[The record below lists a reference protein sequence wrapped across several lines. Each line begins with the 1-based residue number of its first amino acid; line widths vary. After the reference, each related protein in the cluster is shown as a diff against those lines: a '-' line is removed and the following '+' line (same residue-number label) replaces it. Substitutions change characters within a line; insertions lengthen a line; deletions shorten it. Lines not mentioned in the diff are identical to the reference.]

1 MSSYVLPRQKE
12 METVIFEEGSWRLAL
27 FRIALGLQKTFVRG
41 TGPVVRFARRRLGER
56 YIRCSSLLGSPVWV
70 CPNHSIG
77 NEVVNAG
84 TYEPSCMAVIKR
96 FSQAGFSYVDVGS
109 NIGLHLLQACESSS
123 NPAAAFHGFEPEP
136 RMFEVLSRN
145 CERFTVSE
153 RVHLHA
159 KAVGSVTGKA
169 SLFVSTTWNQGN
181 HSLCPR
187 PGNEASLPCEVTT
200 LDSELG
206 SRPEQFRKTLL
217 KIDVEGLEVAVLKGA
232 GDFLSQVSNL
242 AVLCE
247 ASADNLAR
255 AGYTLQDLAE
265 ALRACG
271 LTKGYEVRDDADYL
285 IPWSIDR
292 GFRGS
297 ISNVLLLRGAQA
309 FAVVAEGSE

>member
-1 MSSYVLPRQKE
+1 M
-12 METVIFEEGSWRLAL
+12 I
-27 FRIALGLQKTFVRG
+27 LQKTLVRG
-41 TGPVVRFARRRLGER
+41 TGPVVRFARRCLGER
-56 YIRCSSLLGSPVWV
+56 YVRCESLLGSPVWV

-77 NEVVNAG
+77 RAVADAG
-84 TYEPSCMAVIKR
+84 TFEPSCMAVIKR

-109 NIGLHLLQACESSS
+109 NIGLHLVQACESSS
-123 NPAAAFHGFEPEP
+123 NPAATFHGFEPEP

-145 CERFTVSE
+145 CERFTVNE

-159 KAVGSVTGKA
+159 KAVGSLTGSA

-200 LDSELG
+200 LDLELG
-206 SRPEQFRKTLL
+206 SLAEEFGKTLL
-217 KIDVEGLEVAVLKGA
+217 KIDVEGLEVAVLQGA
-232 GDFLSQVSNL
+232 RDFLSRVSNL

-255 AGYTLQDLAE
+255 AGLSLQDLAE
-265 ALRACG
+265 ALRECG
-271 LTKGYEVRDDADYL
+271 LTEGYEVRDDVEYL

-292 GFRGS
+292 GFPS
-297 ISNVLLLRGAQA
+297 SFSNVLLLRGAQA
-309 FAVVAEGSE
+309 FAVVA